1 MYIWDCFCE
10 FSRAIWR
17 TWGYERS
24 LEGKVARNICGF
36 RIFSIP
42 FPRLHEGNN
51 NALVPSSIHPSVSQ
65 ISTQFKNSRPFFYF
79 LPPCRYGFMLHCPR
93 NPSKRAR
100 NERNIRLPFV
110 SRVVATSTLISL
122 YSGNDRWN
130 NDLYKFH
137 KDMVAE
143 ACCARSLAI

>member
-1 MYIWDCFCE
+1 MKGR
-10 FSRAIWR
+10 SREKWR
-17 TWGYERS
+17 ETFADSASFLFLSPVYTRE
-24 LEGKVARNICGF
+24 I
-36 RIFSIP
+36 IT
-42 FPRLHEGNN
+42 
-51 NALVPSSIHPSVSQ
+51 LVPSSIHPSVSQ

-122 YSGNDRWN
+122 SILVTIDGATISI
-130 NDLYKFH
+130 YKFH

-143 ACCARSLAI
+143 AWCSLLRTISCDLTISLNASFP